1 MGDVLLR
8 YIAKYPTAVHSF
20 ILSLMLI
27 QGTYQMLQAHY
38 GRGIVQLSI
47 GMIILFSYFIRYEIK
62 LDETSLH
69 YDILFLGH
77 TFYSKKIVAS
87 DIRKMVFKRV
97 GWSARGA
104 FIYTDKIFP
113 IRLINFKPD
122 NMYDHLHLFGKK
134 NGISIVCREDFI
146 EQGQNITKE
155 S

>member
-1 MGDVLLR
+1 MGDVDLR
-8 YIAKYPTAVHSF
+8 YTAKYPTAVHSF

-62 LDETSLH
+62 IDDTSVL

-77 TFYSKKIVAS
+77 SFYSKKIAAS
-87 DIRKMVFKRV
+87 DIRKIVFKRV

-104 FIYTDKIFP
+104 FIYTDKLFP

-122 NMYDHLHLFGKK
+122 NMYDQLHLFAKK
-134 NGISIVCREDFI
+134 NGISIVCIEDFMD
-146 EQGQNITKE
+146 QSQSMTKE

>member
-1 MGDVLLR
+1 MH

-38 GRGIVQLSI
+38 GRGVVQLSI

-62 LDETSLH
+62 LDETKVQ
-69 YDILFLGH
+69 YEILFLGH
-77 TFYSKKIVAS
+77 TFYSKKIAAS
-87 DIRKMVFKRV
+87 DIRKIVFKRV

-104 FIYTDKIFP
+104 FIYTDKLFP

-122 NMYDHLHLFGKK
+122 NMYNQLDLFGKK
-134 NGISIVCREDFI
+134 NGISIISRKDFM
-146 EQGQNITKE
+146 EQSQSMTKE

>member
-1 MGDVLLR
+1 MGDVVLH

-27 QGTYQMLQAHY
+27 QGTYQMFQAHY
-38 GRGIVQLSI
+38 GRGVVQLSI
-47 GMIILFSYFIRYEIK
+47 GIIILFSYFIRYEVK
-62 LDETSLH
+62 LDEKIVQ
-69 YDILFLGH
+69 YEILFLGH
-77 TFYSKKIVAS
+77 TFYSRKITAS

-104 FIYTDKIFP
+104 FIYTDKLLP

-122 NMYDHLHLFGKK
+122 NMYDQLHLFGKK

-146 EQGQNITKE
+146 EHNQNVTKE

>member
-1 MGDVLLR
+1 MR

-62 LDETSLH
+62 IDETSVL

-77 TFYSKKIVAS
+77 TFYSKEIAVS

-104 FIYTDKIFP
+104 FIYTDKLFP

-122 NMYDHLHLFGKK
+122 NMYDQLHLFGKK
-134 NGISIVCREDFI
+134 NGISSVCREDFMA
-146 EQGQNITKE
+146 QNQQVTKE

>member
-1 MGDVLLR
+1 MR

-20 ILSLMLI
+20 ILSLMMI

-38 GRGIVQLSI
+38 GRGVVQLSI

-62 LDETSLH
+62 LAETTVH
-69 YDILFLGH
+69 YEILFLGH

-87 DIRKMVFKRV
+87 DIRKFVFKRV

-104 FIYTDKIFP
+104 FIYTDKLLP

-122 NMYDHLHLFGKK
+122 NMYDQLHLFGKK
-134 NGISIVCREDFI
+134 NGISIVCREDI
-146 EQGQNITKE
+146 MKHSQTITKE

>member
-1 MGDVLLR
+1 MQ

-27 QGTYQMLQAHY
+27 QGTYQILHAYY

-47 GMIILFSYFIRYEIK
+47 GMIILFSYFIRYQIK
-62 LDETSLH
+62 LDETKVL
-69 YDILFLGH
+69 YEIQFLGR
-77 TFYSKKIVAS
+77 TFYSRKITAS
-87 DIRKMVFKRV
+87 DIRKIVFKRV

-104 FIYTDKIFP
+104 FIYTDKLFP

-122 NMYDHLHLFGKK
+122 NMYDQLHLFGKK
-134 NGISIVCREDFI
+134 NGISVISQEDLV
-146 EQGQNITKE
+146 QPKANITKE